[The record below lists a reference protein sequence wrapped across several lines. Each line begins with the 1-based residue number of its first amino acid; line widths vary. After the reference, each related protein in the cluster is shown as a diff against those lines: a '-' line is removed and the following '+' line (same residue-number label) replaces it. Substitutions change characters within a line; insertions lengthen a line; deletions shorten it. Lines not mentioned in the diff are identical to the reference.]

1 MVESGK
7 IKAMAMYRSIVI
19 DNNDNQI
26 NKGQDLVCEIQ
37 LQSGNV
43 FMTSGGLFQQ
53 ARSFIPGDEITITAS
68 AIMEQSD
75 IFNAI
80 SIIGGTVV

>member
-7 IKAMAMYRSIVI
+7 IKAMAIYKKES
-19 DNNDNQI
+19 
-26 NKGQDLVCEIQ
+26 LTCELQ
-37 LQSGNV
+37 LESENV
-43 FMTSGGLFQQ
+43 FICNGGLFQQ